1 MESQDKHSFEEQ
13 WLGAFNDASIE
24 PPDDLW
30 QNIEHELDKDKR
42 RAGFFFFLSP
52 RYVASGVAAMLLI
65 VFGLGYLMNNSTED
79 SGTKVQRHK
88 EGSELATKTERL
100 EGGSDTQDK
109 KLATKAQR
117 HEEGSE
123 LATTAKRLENT
134 NDIPNQQK
142 YNTEKNIDNNTLV
155 ASNYKRVKS
164 SKLPSE
170 IIGKTDNNTLVA
182 DNNLGTNN
190 TLFTDNQQ
198 VTATNTTIDLPSNS
212 LAVAQ
217 ATSVAFSVEPL
228 QAKDMN
234 PYNNRFVSNRRRI
247 FYEYSDEP
255 TEVIAKNESNTWMGI
270 NSGLSPF
277 NSNLKINNFETTAK
291 TMALASGNNYTIS
304 STNKGQGN
312 IAVQDPDT
320 KPAEVAQEL
329 PNNQPIN
336 KFKTGRAIGFGFNLG
351 KQLAK
356 RWAIESG
363 IKYLYGAST
372 LTSNVYSLNNTS
384 GGVNSFVENYLSNTK
399 SDNAVISVAED
410 IQSSYEYVS
419 IPLQLNY
426 QIPINKLFKIEFL
439 GGFSSDFLM
448 NNTFKSKNNSIQE
461 NKYTS
466 GNSLYKILNI
476 SGLGSM
482 RVAYKLGSHW
492 QTNLGLTAQQILTS
506 GINSSST
513 SLKPRM
519 IGLGYGVNYRF

>member
-13 WLGAFNDASIE
+13 WQGAFNDASIE
-24 PPDDLW
+24 PPNDLW
-30 QNIEHELDKDKR
+30 QNIERELDKDKR

-65 VFGLGYLMNNSTED
+65 VFGLGYLMNNSVGN

-88 EGSELATKTERL
+88 VGSELATKTQRH
-100 EGGSDTQDK
+100 EGGNDIQ

-117 HEEGSE
+117 HEEGS
-123 LATTAKRLENT
+123 
-134 NDIPNQQK
+134 DIPNQLK
-142 YNTEKNIDNNTLV
+142 YNTEKNIDNNALI

-170 IIGKTDNNTLVA
+170 IFDKTDNNTIIA
-182 DNNLGTNN
+182 DNNFSTNN
-190 TLFTDNQQ
+190 TLSTDNQH
-198 VTATNTTIDLPSNS
+198 VTTINTTIDLPSNS
-212 LAVAQ
+212 LAIAQ
-217 ATSVAFSVEPL
+217 ARSIAFEVEPL

-247 FYEYSDEP
+247 FYDYSDEP

-291 TMALASGNNYTIS
+291 TMALASGNNFNIN

-312 IAVQDPDT
+312 IAMQDPDT

-466 GNSLYKILNI
+466 GNSLYKTLNI
-476 SGLGSM
+476 SGLGSI
-482 RVAYKLGSHW
+482 RVAYKLSEHW